1 MLARLVG
8 AVRRRLALDRNPM
21 RRRMDRIATW
31 ASALAVLAL
40 LATAPFIGARLAAA
54 RQSAQLAH
62 AAASPEYRVTAT
74 LVRVSSRA
82 APDDSAGQPA
92 TRTAHWIAPD
102 GTRRGGTVNAPANG
116 TNGRTTTIWTD
127 AHGNQK
133 PRPLTRH
140 QIRANASVFGAF
152 MGAAMLF
159 TGIGAIWVAGR
170 LLDRRRYADWD
181 DQWRRVAQ
189 RWMRQY

>member
-1 MLARLVG
+1 MHVRLVS

-31 ASALAVLAL
+31 VSALAVLAL
-40 LATAPFIGARLAAA
+40 LAAAPLIGAWCAAA

-74 LVRVSSRA
+74 LARESAHA
-82 APDDSAGQPA
+82 APEDATGQSA
-92 TRTAHWIAPD
+92 TRSAHWIAPD
-102 GTRRGGTVNAPANG
+102 GTRRQGAVNAPSNG

-133 PRPLTRH
+133 PRPLTH
-140 QIRANASVFGAF
+140 QQIRANASVFGAF
-152 MGAAMLF
+152 IGAAVLF
-159 TGIGAIWVAGR
+159 TGIGVIWLADR
-170 LLDRRRYADWD
+170 FLDRRRYAEWD
-181 DQWRRVAQ
+181 HQWRRIAP